1 MRVSAFGVFAF
12 SSKMVDMGLSRAR
25 LRSVS
30 AALIAGLVLLCGCR
44 GRPDPAVA
52 AEVNGY
58 KITFA
63 ELERYLHTQVP
74 DVADPASEDQ
84 AQMLRL
90 TVLRELIDRHVILQ
104 RAEKLGLMA
113 VDSEVQATL
122 DGQRAP
128 LDNPGDFEKRLEE
141 RGLTLAEY
149 EAELRRTITIDKLFN
164 KEITSKMSVSSA
176 EIRKY
181 YDENKAS
188 FHLPEQQIRLA
199 QILVTATPEIPVPN
213 YKNDDAKD
221 AETAQAKIEMIEQ
234 RLRNGEA
241 FDIVA
246 GNYSEDPVST
256 GNGGDLGFIPQ
267 SALEKTEIALRR
279 VVASLSPGELSPII
293 RSGSEF
299 RIIKLISRESAG
311 QREYSDPRV
320 QQSIRETLLNR
331 KDQLL
336 RTAYMES
343 ARNEAG
349 IANYLADRVVESF
362 GALD

>member
-1 MRVSAFGVFAF
+1 MVKMGSSRVRCRS
-12 SSKMVDMGLSRAR
+12 
-25 LRSVS
+25 LR
-30 AALIAGLVLLCGCR
+30 AALALVILLLCGCR

-63 ELERYLHTQVP
+63 QLERFLQTQVP
-74 DVADPASEDQ
+74 DAADAASEDQ

-113 VDSEVQATL
+113 VDSEVQAKL

-128 LDNPGDFEKRLEE
+128 FDNPADFEKKLAE

-164 KEITSKMSVSSA
+164 KEITSKMSVSQA

-199 QILVTATPEIPVPN
+199 QILVTARPETPVPN

-221 AETAQAKIEMIEQ
+221 EDTAQAKIEMIGQ

-267 SALEKTEIALRR
+267 SALEKTEISLRR
-279 VVASLSPGELSPII
+279 VVASLSPGEISPIL

-299 RIIKLISRESAG
+299 RIIKLISREPAG
-311 QREYSDPRV
+311 QREFSDPRV

-336 RTAYMES
+336 RTAYMDS
-343 ARNEAG
+343 VRNEAD

-362 GALD
+362 GASD

>member
-1 MRVSAFGVFAF
+1 MVKMG
-12 SSKMVDMGLSRAR
+12 SSHVR
-25 LRSVS
+25 LRSLC
-30 AALIAGLVLLCGCR
+30 AALTCVLLLVCGCR
-44 GRPDPAVA
+44 GGPDPAVA

-63 ELERYLHTQVP
+63 ELERYLQTQVP
-74 DVADPASEDQ
+74 DVTDPASQDQ
-84 AQMLRL
+84 SQMLRL

-113 VDSEVQATL
+113 VDSEVQAML

-128 LDNPGDFEKRLEE
+128 FDDPEDFEKQLEE

-149 EAELRRTITIDKLFN
+149 QAELRRTITIDKLFN
-164 KEITSKMSVSSA
+164 KEITSKMSVSQA

-188 FHLPEQQIRLA
+188 FHQPEQQIHLA
-199 QILVTATPEIPVPN
+199 QILVTATPEVPVPN

-221 AETAQAKIEMIEQ
+221 EETAQAKIEMLRQ
-234 RLRNGEA
+234 RLQNGEA

-256 GNGGDLGFIPQ
+256 SNGGDLGFIPQ

-279 VVASLSPGELSPII
+279 VVASLSPGEISPIM

-299 RIIKLISRESAG
+299 RIIKLISREPAG
-311 QREYSDPRV
+311 QREFSDPRV
-320 QQSIRETLLNR
+320 QQSIRERLLNR

-343 ARNEAG
+343 VRNEAD
-349 IANYLADRVVESF
+349 IANYLARRVVESF
-362 GALD
+362 GAFD

>member
-1 MRVSAFGVFAF
+1 MVMMASSSVCLRLFGIALTSAFLL
-12 SSKMVDMGLSRAR
+12 LS
-25 LRSVS
+25 
-30 AALIAGLVLLCGCR
+30 GCQ
-44 GRPDPAVA
+44 GRPDPAIA

-63 ELERYLHTQVP
+63 ELERYLRAQVP
-74 DVADPASEDQ
+74 DVTDPASEDQ

-113 VDSEVQATL
+113 VDSEVQAKL

-128 LDNPGDFEKRLEE
+128 FNDPDDFEKKLEE

-149 EAELRRTITIDKLFN
+149 QAELRRTITIDKLFN
-164 KEITSKMSVSSA
+164 KEITSKMSVSQA

-181 YDENKAS
+181 YDENKPS
-188 FHLPEQQIRLA
+188 FHLPEQQIHLA
-199 QILVTATPEIPVPN
+199 QILVTATPEVPVPN
-213 YKNDDAKD
+213 YKNDDARD
-221 AETAQAKIEMIEQ
+221 EETAQAKIEMLRQ
-234 RLRNGEA
+234 RLQNGEA

-256 GNGGDLGFIPQ
+256 SNGGDLGFIPQ

-279 VVASLSPGELSPII
+279 VVASLSPGEISPII

-299 RIIKLISRESAG
+299 RIIKLISREPAG
-311 QREYSDPRV
+311 QREFSDPRV
-320 QQSIRETLLNR
+320 QQTIRETLLNR

-343 ARNEAG
+343 IRNEAD
-349 IANYLADRVVESF
+349 IANYLARRVVESF
-362 GALD
+362 GVSD